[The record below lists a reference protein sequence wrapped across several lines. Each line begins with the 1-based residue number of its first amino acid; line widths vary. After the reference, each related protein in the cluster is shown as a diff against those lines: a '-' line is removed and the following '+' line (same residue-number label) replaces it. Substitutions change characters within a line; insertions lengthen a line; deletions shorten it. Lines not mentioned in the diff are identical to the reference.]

1 MCCVCVAKTAAIIK
15 QLFFVCCG
23 CTYLTCLFGLGDSLI
38 TRSRKKTPAN
48 HLLYHLENNTIS
60 PLQHILMAECL
71 DIYLPQFVCV
81 YIYITRWCLPHLY
94 ISPCC
99 WMGGCFLPFFIGTF
113 FDRHNIFFLFAISSV
128 KAGPHRTDFGAGGC
142 KK

>member
-1 MCCVCVAKTAAIIK
+1 MLCMCGKDCRHHKTT
-15 QLFFVCCG
+15 FF
-23 CTYLTCLFGLGDSLI
+23 CLLWMYIFNLPFWVGRLYNNPLE
-38 TRSRKKTPAN
+38 KKTPAN